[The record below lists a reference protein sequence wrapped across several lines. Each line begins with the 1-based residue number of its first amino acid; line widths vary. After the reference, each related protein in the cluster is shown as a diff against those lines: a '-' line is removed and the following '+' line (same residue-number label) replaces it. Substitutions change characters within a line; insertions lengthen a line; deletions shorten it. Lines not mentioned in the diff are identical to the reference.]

1 MHHKH
6 LFTLSVCFFISQF
19 SLDADPAQHPEWK
32 GRIGLEGRVQVV
44 ANPKEPMFSD
54 NVLSLDEELAID
66 TNETDKTEEMFQ
78 TIVSLAVDDD
88 DHVFVLDKKAGNV
101 KVFDQYGKFLKTIGR
116 KGDGPGE
123 FKAPDRCVLAPN
135 NDLYIHDTEN
145 WKMHVFDANGTF
157 RRQIP
162 VRMPFFEG
170 PKFTSKGEMVAS
182 HGVLGEELFFILKK
196 FDTDMDPIVSFA
208 TIPIQKPPRVHV
220 FVYYTASDL
229 KWDVSSRDEVIWGVM
244 TSPKYELFVHD
255 AEGEYIRKI
264 TKEYNPVRLSKKE
277 YEKLMTKWFG
287 KVPTSAQWDLV
298 IPPNYPPFQGFL
310 CDDDGHIF
318 VKRFVEVDR
327 SEKHY
332 FDVFDEEGRYIANI
346 TLDIN
351 FQFGIFKNKKF
362 FAIAEDEEGFQTVRR
377 YKVTWHYKN

>member
-1 MHHKH
+1 
-6 LFTLSVCFFISQF
+6 
-19 SLDADPAQHPEWK
+19 
-32 GRIGLEGRVQVV
+32 
-44 ANPKEPMFSD
+44 
-54 NVLSLDEELAID
+54 
-66 TNETDKTEEMFQ
+66 
-78 TIVSLAVDDD
+78 
-88 DHVFVLDKKAGNV
+88 
-101 KVFDQYGKFLKTIGR
+101 
-116 KGDGPGE
+116 
-123 FKAPDRCVLAPN
+123 
-135 NDLYIHDTEN
+135 
-145 WKMHVFDANGTF
+145 
-157 RRQIP
+157 
-162 VRMPFFEG
+162 
-170 PKFTSKGEMVAS
+170 
-182 HGVLGEELFFILKK
+182 
-196 FDTDMDPIVSFA
+196 
-208 TIPIQKPPRVHV
+208 
-220 FVYYTASDL
+220 VYYTASDL